1 MNNFICSFCKKE
13 FKTISLLKRHETTAK
28 YCLKLQ
34 SKNINDINNN
44 KILQCEYCNKILST
58 NQVLKSHYLICKEK
72 ILINKDEEVI
82 FIKKERDEEL
92 LKKDEEIQILR
103 KEKDDKNLLISK
115 LDTKLKIITEK
126 TKEQIDNYKEQIEEY
141 KEQIY
146 QLQDRLERMGTK
158 AIEKPTTTT
167 TPNNTINKI
176 QLNTFPSQQE
186 INNKIEGKFNDVYIL
201 NGMKGVVD
209 FVYENIIKLEDGNVV
224 YACYDRARQMF
235 KYKDKDGNEIKD
247 PKAMKLRKMIKP
259 GLLAQTNTMLKYFN
273 DECEYLDRRK
283 DNGLEIDDCEY
294 NKLNHLREKIL
305 ELGFEISNINDTN
318 KFTNNLADL
327 TC

>member
-1 MNNFICSFCKKE
+1 MECQFCKKI
-13 FKTISLLKRHETTAK
+13 FSSISSLNNHKITAK
-28 YCLKLQ
+28 YCLKIQ
-34 SKNINDINNN
+34 GNIISKYE
-44 KILQCEYCNKILST
+44 CEFCNKSFT
-58 NQVLKSHYLICKEK
+58 KKSGLKTHLISCKEK
-72 ILINKDEEVI
+72 KSKNEDIKDSTIDNLTKEINN
-82 FIKKERDEEL
+82 
-92 LKKDEEIQILR
+92 LKKD
-103 KEKDDKNLLISK
+103 KDDKNLLISK
-115 LDTKLKIITEK
+115 LDTKLKLITEK
-126 TKEQIDNYKEQIEEY
+126 TKEQINNYKEQIEEY

-158 AIEKPTTTT
+158 AIEKPTSTTT
-167 TPNNTINKI
+167 NNTINKI

-201 NGMKGVVD
+201 NGMKGVAD

-259 GLLAQTNTMLKYFN
+259 GLMAQTNTMLKYFN
-273 DECEYLDRRK
+273 DECEYLDKRK
-283 DNGLEIDDCEY
+283 DNGLEIDDYEY
-294 NKLNHLREKIL
+294 NKLNYLREKIL
-305 ELGFEISNINDTN
+305 ELGFEISNINETN

>member
-1 MNNFICSFCKKE
+1 MECQFCKKI
-13 FKTISLLKRHETTAK
+13 FSSISSLNNHKITAK
-28 YCLKLQ
+28 YCLKIQ
-34 SKNINDINNN
+34 GNIISKYD
-44 KILQCEYCNKILST
+44 CEFCNKSFT
-58 NQVLKSHYLICKEK
+58 KKSGLKTHLISCKEK
-72 ILINKDEEVI
+72 KSKNEDIKDSTIDNLTKEINNLIKD
-82 FIKKERDEEL
+82 
-92 LKKDEEIQILR
+92 
-103 KEKDDKNLLISK
+103 KDDKNLLISK
-115 LDTKLKIITEK
+115 LDTKLKLITEK

-141 KEQIY
+141 KDQIY

-167 TPNNTINKI
+167 TNNTINKI

-201 NGMKGVVD
+201 NGMKGVAD

-259 GLLAQTNTMLKYFN
+259 GLMAQTNTMLKYFN

-283 DNGLEIDDCEY
+283 DNGLEIDDYEY
-294 NKLNHLREKIL
+294 SKLNHLREKIL
-305 ELGFEISNINDTN
+305 ELGFEISNINETN